1 MVFLSGHSPG
11 ATESHRI
18 CQAWFLSATLQL
30 EMGHMMMLTHR
41 WLPAA
46 WEGLND
52 ALPKCRELRKGKLK
66 PDVAASPSTILD
78 QLETHLEHLTPWVRG
93 TGPGTYKA
101 LESCLCHKQK
111 RSTTKKF
118 WRPEEIVKSFAH
130 LTRPP
135 YHCLAKWPTGVLQY
149 IAWRIMHH
157 YLDIISPDVACPGK
171 ACKEHFKTRNI
182 FEQREQPILL
192 HQTAKG

>member
-1 MVFLSGHSPG
+1 MVFLSGHGPG

-78 QLETHLEHLTPWVRG
+78 QLETHLEHLTPWVQG
-93 TGPGTYKA
+93 TGPDTYKA

-111 RSTTKKF
+111 RSTKNSGDLKRLWKVLHTL
-118 WRPEEIVKSFAH
+118 RDHHTI
-130 LTRPP
+130 
-135 YHCLAKWPTGVLQY
+135 VLQSGPLVCY
-149 IAWRIMHH
+149 NTLLEESCTITLTLFPLMLHAR
-157 YLDIISPDVACPGK
+157 GK
-171 ACKEHFKTRNI
+171 PAKSILRLEI
-182 FEQREQPILL
+182 FLNRESNQYYYD
-192 HQTAKG
+192 QTAKG